1 MCYIWPSTK
10 IICGWLQAHIPA
22 FLTKKKKKEKKQ
34 GINSVLIWGDFTT
47 CHIKTLTF

>member
-22 FLTKKKKKEKKQ
+22 FLTKKKQKKKKSKELILFLFG
-34 GINSVLIWGDFTT
+34 GISQHV
-47 CHIKTLTF
+47 TLKH